1 MYAIK
6 MLANSAK
13 LNAAIGLT
21 PADAVR
27 VAAESIIEAGEFAA
41 GRDYRGVPD
50 PEGARLTVKVAREVL
65 NDEKSTARD
74 LLVATVRH
82 CQNYEHEF
90 GECNH

>member
-6 MLANSAK
+6 TLANSAK
-13 LNAAIGLT
+13 LNAATGLN

-27 VAAESIIEAGEFAA
+27 VAAENIISSGEYAA
-41 GRDYRGVPD
+41 ERDYRGVPD
-50 PEGARLTVKVAREVL
+50 PEGLKLTVKVAREVL